1 MARTLAEI
9 YEEIVAYKDSQ
20 APLTDL
26 QPAADTE
33 TQLMTDLNS
42 DSKVAIWRLWAYITA
57 AAIYTHE
64 VLWDLFR
71 QEVEDTAAAAHTGTA
86 RWYRDQLLA
95 FQYGDALVY
104 DSATGKYGYSTITPA
119 NQIVKQAAVIEGN
132 NGVVVFK
139 AAKEDSGSLA
149 GLSSMEKDSLESYIR
164 KIRFAGTRFVLITG
178 DGDYIR
184 ITASIYFDAVITEAT
199 VKTNVEAAIKNYVE
213 GLPFNGEF
221 LISKL
226 EDAIQAVTGVNDVV
240 ISLVETKKEAVDSY
254 FTINRA
260 YVPEYGYFQFDTTP
274 GSTLDDTITY
284 VAQ

>member
-9 YEEIVAYKDSQ
+9 YAEIVDYKDSQ
-20 APLTDL
+20 APIQALEPT
-26 QPAADTE
+26 ADTE
-33 TQLMTDLNS
+33 TQLLTDLNS

-64 VLWDLFR
+64 VLWDLFKK
-71 QEVEDTAAAAHTGTA
+71 EVEDTAAAAHTGTA
-86 RWYRDQLLA
+86 RWYRDQLLL
-95 FQYGDALVY
+95 FQYGDALTY
-104 DSATGKYGYSTITPA
+104 DSATGKYGYATITPA
-119 NQIVKQAAVIEGN
+119 NRIVKQAAVIEGN

-139 AAKEDSGSLA
+139 AAKDNSGDLA
-149 GLSSMEKDSLESYIR
+149 GLTTMEKDSLESYIR
-164 KIRFAGTRFVLITG
+164 KIRFAGTRFVLISG

-184 ITASIYFDAVITEAT
+184 ITASIYFDAVVTETT
-199 VKTNVEAAIKNYVE
+199 VKTNVETAIKAYVE

-226 EDAIQAVTGVNDVV
+226 EDAIQGVTGVNDVV
-240 ISLVETKKEAVDSY
+240 ISLVETKQETGDTY
-254 FTINRA
+254 FTVSRA
-260 YVPEYGYFQFDTTP
+260 YVPQYGYFRFDATP

>member
-9 YEEIVAYKDSQ
+9 YEEIVAYKDSK
-20 APLTDL
+20 APLTTL

-33 TQLMTDLNS
+33 TQLMSDLDS

-71 QEVEDTAAAAHTGTA
+71 NEVEDTAAAAHTGTA
-86 RWYRDQLLA
+86 RWYRDQLLV

-104 DSATGKYGYSTITPA
+104 DSDTGKYGYATITPA
-119 NQIVKQAAVIEGN
+119 NRIVKQAAVIEGN

-139 AAKEDSGSLA
+139 AAKDNSGDLA
-149 GLSSMEKDSLESYIR
+149 GLTTMEKDSLESYIR
-164 KIRFAGTRFVLITG
+164 KIRFAGTRFVLVTG

-184 ITASIYFDAVITEAT
+184 ITAEIYFDAVITEAT
-199 VKTNVEAAIKNYVE
+199 VQTNVEAAIKAYVE

-240 ISLVETKKEAVDSY
+240 ISLVETKQEPADTY
-254 FTINRA
+254 FTISRA
-260 YVPEYGYFQFDTTP
+260 YVPQYGYFRFDATP
-274 GSTLDDTITY
+274 GSTLADTITY

>member
-9 YEEIVAYKDSQ
+9 YEEIVGYKDSQ

-64 VLWDLFR
+64 VIWDLFR

-104 DSATGKYGYSTITPA
+104 DTDTGKYGYATITPA

-139 AAKEDSGSLA
+139 AAKENTGSLA
-149 GLSSMEKDSLESYIR
+149 GLISMEEDSLESYIR

-184 ITASIYFDAVITEAT
+184 ITASVYFDAVITEAT
-199 VKTNVEAAIKNYVE
+199 VKTNVEAAIKAYVE

-254 FTINRA
+254 FTISRA
-260 YVPEYGYFQFDTTP
+260 YVPEYGYFRFDGTP